1 VQHKYSF
8 PCLFVLIVCS
18 SCGLNISNA
27 DRVTST
33 PDFITAT
40 LPSTPIPLSTQTSF
54 PTVSTP
60 GAVETQI
67 TSTVE
72 GTTTTQLNVRAEP
85 STASEALGLI
95 GPFAKV
101 NITGKDASGN
111 WFQIVYAGG
120 NGWVRAEYVQV
131 NATVEIP
138 VIAASADSGSG
149 LSGLVIQKINVR
161 NGPGINYE
169 SLGTLN
175 PKDVVFITGK
185 DPSGKW
191 IQFEFINGAD
201 GKGWGSLEFLQ
212 VENLDALPVIGNVEQ
227 TATAPA
233 SAGILPALQDGDSMQ
248 APLAGIVFSPTG
260 AHALQVNNNIS
271 APEGDLEDWFQFTSF
286 SENVLVE
293 IKCSNN
299 AFRMELWK
307 NAQIVEDIPLSCSQS
322 RALKV
327 ETGLPYFLHIQA
339 NSSGGFQFIQYE
351 IKISTISP

>member
-1 VQHKYSF
+1 VNHKHIF
-8 PCLFVLIVCS
+8 PFLAVIIVCTG
-18 SCGLNISNA
+18 CGVNISNA
-27 DRVTST
+27 SAVTST
-33 PDFITAT
+33 PDFVTAT
-40 LPSTPIPLSTQTSF
+40 LPATEIPLSTQTAI

-60 GAVETQI
+60 VAVETRI
-67 TSTVE
+67 PSTVE

-101 NITGKDASGN
+101 NVTGKDASGS
-111 WFQIVYAGG
+111 WYQIVYAGG
-120 NGWVRAEYVQV
+120 NGWIRAEYVQV
-131 NATVEIP
+131 NTTAEIP
-138 VIAASADSGSG
+138 VIDSGTGSGSG
-149 LSGLVIQKINVR
+149 VSGLVLQKINVR
-161 NGPGINYE
+161 NGPGTTFE

-191 IQFEFINGAD
+191 IQFEFANGAD
-201 GKGWGSLEFLQ
+201 EKGWGALEFLQ
-212 VENLDALPVIGNVEQ
+212 VDNLDALPVIGNVEQ

-233 SAGILPALQDGDSMQ
+233 SGGILPAIQDNDSLQ
-248 APLAGIVFSPTG
+248 APLATVLFSATG

-286 SENVLVE
+286 SKNILVE

-307 NAQIVEDIPLSCSQS
+307 NAQAVEDIPLLCGQS

-327 ETGLPYFLHIQA
+327 ETGQSYFLHIQA
-339 NSSGGFQFIQYE
+339 NSGGGFQFIQYE
-351 IKISTISP
+351 TKISTLSP